1 MHRDLHFPT
10 PIYIADIKHPTLN
23 QELERDIVAWSKQ
36 DKGITRT
43 NVQGWHSTTNMHELP
58 QFKKLV
64 DMLYACQKTIY
75 DQEYYESEPVLG
87 NMWANINPPGGMNR
101 AHQHPNS
108 LWSGVYYIKAPKN
121 CGHLKIDDPRAAAA
135 MVRPRQKD
143 GEKPPRLFRET
154 QYEPKEG
161 RLIMFPSWLMHC
173 VDPNESNDIRI
184 SVSFNFLQKCM
195 IPV

>member
-1 MHRDLHFPT
+1 MHRELHFPT

-75 DQEYYESEPVLG
+75 EQEHYESEPFLG
-87 NMWANINPPGGMNR
+87 NMWANINPPGGYNQS
-101 AHQHPNS
+101 HLHPNS
-108 LWSGVYYIKAPKN
+108 LFSGAYYVKAQPN
-121 CGHLKIDDPRAAAA
+121 SGRLSLMDPRPGVQQC
-135 MVRPRQKD
+135 MPNRKKGKLPR
-143 GEKPPRLFRET
+143 ELWRET
-154 QYEPKEG
+154 YYDPIPG
-161 RLIMFPSWLMHC
+161 RLIMFPSWMWHK
-173 VDPNESNDIRI
+173 VEPNKSNDIRI
-184 SVSFNFLQKCM
+184 SVSFNF
-195 IPV
+195 I

>member
-1 MHRDLHFPT
+1 MHRELHFPT
-10 PIYIADIKHPTLN
+10 PVYIADIEHPTLN

-36 DKGITRT
+36 DKGVVRT
-43 NVQGWHSTTNMHELP
+43 NVQGWHSTTDMQEKP

-75 DQEYYESEPVLG
+75 DQEHLDSEPVLG

-121 CGHLKIDDPRAAAA
+121 CGQLKIDDPRSSAA
-135 MVRPRQKD
+135 MVRPNQKE
-143 GEKPPRLFRET
+143 GPLPQRLFRET
-154 QYEPKEG
+154 HYEPIAG
-161 RLIMFPSWLMHC
+161 RCIMFPSWLMHC

-184 SVSFNFLQKCM
+184 SVSFNFLQKGM
-195 IPV
+195 FV

>member
-1 MHRDLHFPT
+1 MHRELHFPT

-23 QELERDIVAWSKQ
+23 QELERDIMAWSKQ
-36 DKGITRT
+36 DKGIVRT

-75 DQEYYESEPVLG
+75 QQEHYESEPFLG
-87 NMWANINPPGGMNR
+87 NMWANVNPPGGMNR

-121 CGHLKIDDPRAAAA
+121 CGHLKIDDPRASAS
-135 MVRPRQKD
+135 MCRPRQKE
-143 GEKPPRLFRET
+143 GKKPSRLYRET
-154 QYEPKEG
+154 HYEPIAG
-161 RLIMFPSWLMHC
+161 RCIMFPSWLIHC
-173 VDPNESNDIRI
+173 VDQNQSNEIRI
-184 SVSFNFLQKCM
+184 SVSFNFLQKGM
-195 IPV
+195 YV

>member
-1 MHRDLHFPT
+1 MFRELHFPT

-75 DQEYYESEPVLG
+75 EQEYYESEPFLG

-121 CGHLKIDDPRAAAA
+121 SGYLKVDDPRSSAA
-135 MVRPRQKD
+135 MVRPKQKE
-143 GEKPPRLFRET
+143 GPLPARLYRET
-154 QYEPKEG
+154 HYEPIAG
-161 RLIMFPSWLMHC
+161 RCIMFPSWLMHC
-173 VDPNESNDIRI
+173 VDPNQSNDIRI
-184 SVSFNFLQKCM
+184 SVSFNFLQKGM
-195 IPV
+195 FV

>member
-1 MHRDLHFPT
+1 MFRDLLFPT
-10 PIYIADIKHPTLN
+10 PVYIADIKHPTLN

-36 DKGITRT
+36 DKGIVRT
-43 NVQGWHSTTNMHELP
+43 NVQGWHSTTNMAELP

-75 DQEYYESEPVLG
+75 EQEHYESTPVLG

-121 CGHLKIDDPRAAAA
+121 SGHLKIDDPRASAA
-135 MVRPRQKD
+135 MLRPRQKE
-143 GEKPPRLFRET
+143 GEKPARLFRET
-154 QYEPKEG
+154 HYEPIAG
-161 RLIMFPSWLMHC
+161 RCIMFPSWLMHC
-173 VDPNESNDIRI
+173 VDPNNSNDIRI

-195 IPV
+195 VV

>member
-1 MHRDLHFPT
+1 MHRHLHFPT
-10 PIYIADIKHPTLN
+10 PIYIADIEHPTLN
-23 QELERDIVAWSKQ
+23 QELERDIVAWSNK

-43 NVQGWHSTTNMHELP
+43 NVQGWHSPTTMAELP

-75 DQEYYESEPVLG
+75 DQEHLDSEPVLG

-108 LWSGVYYIKAPKN
+108 LWSGVYYIKAPNKS
-121 CGHLKIDDPRAAAA
+121 GDLKIDDPRASAA
-135 MVRPRQKD
+135 MYRPRQKE
-143 GEKPPRLFRET
+143 GPVPERLFRET
-154 QYEPKEG
+154 HYEPVAG
-161 RLIMFPSWLMHC
+161 RCIMFPSWLMHC

-184 SVSFNFLQKCM
+184 SVSFNFLQKGM
-195 IPV
+195 FV

>member
-10 PIYIADIKHPTLN
+10 PIYIADIEHPTLN

-43 NVQGWHSTTNMHELP
+43 NVQGWHSPTNMAELP

-75 DQEYYESEPVLG
+75 DQEHLDSEPVLG

-121 CGHLKIDDPRAAAA
+121 SGDLKIDDPRSVAC
-135 MVRPRQKD
+135 MVRPNQKK
-143 GEKPPRLFRET
+143 GPVPERLFRET
-154 QYEPKEG
+154 HYEPVAG
-161 RLIMFPSWLMHC
+161 RCIMFPSWLMHC
-173 VDPNESNDIRI
+173 VDPNNSNDIRI
-184 SVSFNFLQKCM
+184 SVSFNFLQKGM
-195 IPV
+195 FI

>member
-10 PIYIADIKHPTLN
+10 PSYIADIEHPTLN
-23 QELERDIVAWSKQ
+23 QELERDIVAWSNK

-43 NVQGWHSTTNMHELP
+43 NVQGWHSPTNMSELP
-58 QFKKLV
+58 EYAKLV
-64 DMLYACQKTIY
+64 SMLYACQKTIY
-75 DQEYYESEPVLG
+75 EQEHLDSEPVLG

-121 CGHLKIDDPRAAAA
+121 SGHLKIDDPRSSAA
-135 MVRPRQKD
+135 MVRPNQKK
-143 GEKPPRLFRET
+143 GPVPARLFRET
-154 QYEPKEG
+154 HYEPVAG
-161 RLIMFPSWLMHC
+161 RCIMFPSWLMHC

-184 SVSFNFLQKCM
+184 SVSFNFLQKGM
-195 IPV
+195 FV